1 MNYMQIYNDVSLRC
15 PKNKVL
21 PKLFVPGQLYIY
33 KYNCLVLLIKYAEH
47 LTNAQQVADIGHNN
61 PYGDYVSVNFIV
73 YNGHLI
79 NNTSFLHIM
88 YTPGCEFYKVENP
101 LFTEILNTRVVEPI
115 VPSLRMLAFNQLET
129 DEQIEYAYA
138 ANVRGQF
145 PPIHF

>member
-15 PKNKVL
+15 LKNKVS

-33 KYNCLVLLIKYAEH
+33 NYNRLAILIRYLEDFTCDSH
-47 LTNAQQVADIGHNN
+47 RN
-61 PYGDYVSVNFIV
+61 YVKVNYII
-73 YNGHLI
+73 YNGRLQELE
-79 NNTSFLHIM
+79 TPFLHMM

-129 DEQIEYAYA
+129 DDQIEYAYA

-145 PPIHF
+145 PPIHIHF